1 MQNIKYVKPKDLDQL
16 QYSNYWQKTDYFQKQ
31 FQIQTITTS
40 LILFLL
46 VTTFLITFD
55 LKQDIDRNAYI
66 TLDGR
71 SQWSWRQN
79 EPPPTF
85 TTQQVLAGVDNGQY
99 GNSTRP
105 LSSTEASINHYYPIW
120 TMVKPACIPEMT
132 WIQPH
137 LSISAIPH
145 LPVFHKITDAA
156 LFSSSFNKKL
166 WMDMKCNAE
175 NRAIMF
181 RCQCLRWQMVKLN
194 VRQLP
199 TEEFTF
205 SHCITEAYS
214 HMSGFGNLKICYRCD
229 HVTTVSTT
237 DWQTLTSNFE
247 IFLHLNFKI

>member
-1 MQNIKYVKPKDLDQL
+1 MTAEVSDHGDKTSHRLHLQL
-16 QYSNYWQKTDYFQKQ
+16 SRC
-31 FQIQTITTS
+31 
-40 LILFLL
+40 LL
-46 VTTFLITFD
+46 EWTMVSMVTPH
-55 LKQDIDRNAYI
+55 A
-66 TLDGR
+66 
-71 SQWSWRQN
+71 
-79 EPPPTF
+79 
-85 TTQQVLAGVDNGQY
+85 
-99 GNSTRP
+99 P

-237 DWQTLTSNFE
+237 D
-247 IFLHLNFKI
+247 